1 MMTSLILAS
10 GGGDSTENMPLGGSL
25 GPLFPANYDV
35 VWSLV
40 CFIVIMLLMWKFVLP
55 RYGKVFQE
63 RRDRIEGGMAKA
75 EELQAKAQQTLDE
88 YNQQLA
94 QAHDDATQIREE
106 AREQGRQIVAEM
118 KDKAMAESDR
128 IIASGQQS
136 LDAQRQK
143 AYTDLKNDIGVQ
155 ATNLAELIL
164 REELD
169 DDAKRA
175 DTIDAFLASLG
186 DNDTAGVARR

>member
-10 GGGDSTENMPLGGSL
+10 GGEDSTKNMPLDGSL
-25 GPLFPANYDV
+25 GPLFPTNYDV

-40 CFIVIMLLMWKFVLP
+40 CVLIIMLLMWKFVLP

-75 EELQAKAQQTLDE
+75 EELQVKAQQTLDE

-94 QAHDDATQIREE
+94 QAHDDATKIREE

-118 KDKAMAESDR
+118 KDKAVAESDR
-128 IIASGQQS
+128 IVASGRQS

-143 AYTDLKNDIGVQ
+143 AYTDLKNDIGIQ

-164 REELD
+164 GEELHED
-169 DDAKRA
+169 EKRA
-175 DTIDAFLASLG
+175 STIDAFLANLG
-186 DNDTAGVARR
+186 DNDNAGVARR